1 MRDIKKHHSTN
12 YTSYISPIASTP
24 IAMSVKIKKPE
35 DLLPLITSP
44 LPKSRFTFKNLRDLN
59 NPKYAYL
66 LPLSTIAL
74 VDLNAFFAQVE
85 TIRLGLTEDD
95 PVVCQ
100 QWKAIIAVSY
110 AARKYGINRMD
121 TVASAREKCPNV
133 VCAHAGV
140 YKKGS
145 KNWTYEEG
153 QPDPAHHKVS
163 LDNYRRESRKILRL
177 IQSKFDFVEKASVDE
192 SYIDLGR
199 PVYGTLLEKFPQLKC
214 RISDASDDEV
224 LPSIPDKLPQDIQ
237 WYGTIIE
244 SEKEL
249 ADPQDIQAP
258 QIFDWDDVVLAIGSE
273 LLLDLRQS
281 IHDELGYTTSAGLA
295 RNKLVA
301 KLSGGFKKPDDQTIV
316 RNCALNRFLNNFELT
331 DVTGMGGKLG
341 EQLINRFGVPPDR
354 NSIAFIRENYS
365 LSLVKEEIKEDPD
378 LALKLYKIVR
388 GLHPSEL
395 TDRVEIKSMMSTKNF
410 LGTRNWT
417 LADAYDW
424 LTVFSGDLSNRLTD
438 LDNESMELSLTKMSN
453 KEKGVIRRPKTITI
467 GVRSASFV
475 RQTRQMPILFH
486 KDIDKM
492 RESIK
497 NCGFQLLRE
506 YLEHNSN
513 ITILNG
519 GKSARELY
527 SSDPKLV
534 RIMDMHNLSLTISN
548 FVALN
553 DSALIESFAK
563 RGKSR
568 ADRELM
574 EINASYKKRKTEA
587 GTKIVLSKKS
597 NPITLEQKETISK
610 LFQDYE
616 RSNTLESTTKATSNS
631 KSRKNV
637 SPPNQP
643 AKKDIFQTL
652 QKKPA
657 NLLDSLIQD
666 MYCPRCKTSIQ
677 DPVEHNDFHIA
688 LDLSE
693 KWNN

>member
-1 MRDIKKHHSTN
+1 
-12 YTSYISPIASTP
+12 
-24 IAMSVKIKKPE
+24 MSVKVKKQENLP
-35 DLLPLITSP
+35 PLITSP
-44 LPKSRFTFKNLRDLN
+44 LPKSQFTYKNLRDLN

-85 TIRLGLTEDD
+85 TIRMGLTEDV

-110 AARKYGINRMD
+110 AARKFGINRMD
-121 TVASAREKCPNV
+121 TVESARAKCPNL

-140 YKKGS
+140 YKKGDRH
-145 KNWTYEEG
+145 WTYEEG
-153 QPDPAHHKVS
+153 QLDPVNHKVS
-163 LDNYRRESRKILRL
+163 LDNYRRESRKVLRI
-177 IQSKFDFVEKASVDE
+177 IQSKFDLVEKASVDE

-199 PVYGTLLEKFPQLKC
+199 PIYEILLEKFPELN
-214 RISDASDDEV
+214 INAGNDES
-224 LPSIPDKLPQDIQ
+224 LPSIPKTLPQDIQ
-237 WYGTIIE
+237 WHGTVIE
-244 SEKEL
+244 SEREI
-249 ADPQDIQAP
+249 ADPQNVQPP
-258 QIFDWDDVVLAIGSE
+258 QIFDWDDVVLAIGSQF
-273 LLLDLRQS
+273 LLDLRQA
-281 IHDELGYTTSAGLA
+281 IYDELGYTTSAGLA

-316 RNCALNRFLNNFELT
+316 RNCALNRFLSNFELT

-341 EQLINRFGVPPDR
+341 EQLINKFEVPPDR
-354 NSIAFIRENYS
+354 NSIAFIRENYTFDM
-365 LSLVKEEIKEDPD
+365 VKQELREDAE
-378 LALKLYKIVR
+378 LALKLYQIVR
-388 GLHPSEL
+388 GLYSSEL
-395 TDRVEIKSMMSTKNF
+395 TDRIEIKSMMSTKNF
-410 LGTRNWT
+410 LGSKGWT

-453 KEKGVIRRPKTITI
+453 KEKGVLRRPKTITI
-467 GVRSASFV
+467 GVRSLSFV
-475 RQTRQMPILFH
+475 RQTRQMSILFY

-497 NCGFQLLRE
+497 NCGFQLLRD

-513 ITILNG
+513 ISLLNG
-519 GKSARELY
+519 GKPPRELY
-527 SSDPKLV
+527 NSDPKLV
-534 RIMDMHNLSLTISN
+534 KIMDMHNLSLTISN

-563 RGKSR
+563 RGKSQT
-568 ADRELM
+568 DKELI
-574 EINASYKKRKTEA
+574 EINALSKRR
-587 GTKIVLSKKS
+587 KIEIESKAPPSVKKS
-597 NPITLEQKETISK
+597 NPISSEQKQTISK

-616 RSNTLESTTKATSNS
+616 QANILNSVESESKAFSKS
-631 KSRKNV
+631 KSRKSE
-637 SPPNQP
+637 SPTIN
-643 AKKDIFQTL
+643 KRDIFQTL
-652 QKKPA
+652 RKKPA
-657 NLLDSLIQD
+657 NLLDSLLQN

-688 LDLSE
+688 MDLSE

>member
-1 MRDIKKHHSTN
+1 
-12 YTSYISPIASTP
+12 
-24 IAMSVKIKKPE
+24 MSVKVKKQENLP
-35 DLLPLITSP
+35 PLITSP
-44 LPKSRFTFKNLRDLN
+44 LPKSQFTYKNLRDLN

-85 TIRLGLTEDD
+85 TIRMGLTEDV

-110 AARKYGINRMD
+110 AARKFGINRMD
-121 TVASAREKCPNV
+121 TVESARAKCPNL

-140 YKKGS
+140 YKKGDRH
-145 KNWTYEEG
+145 WTYEEG
-153 QPDPAHHKVS
+153 QPDPVNHKVS
-163 LDNYRRESRKILRL
+163 LDNYRRESRKVLRI
-177 IQSKFDFVEKASVDE
+177 IQSKFDLVEKASVDE

-199 PVYGTLLEKFPQLKC
+199 PIYEILLEKFPELN
-214 RISDASDDEV
+214 INAGNDES
-224 LPSIPDKLPQDIQ
+224 LPSIPKTLPQDIQ
-237 WYGTIIE
+237 WHGTVIE
-244 SEKEL
+244 SEREI
-249 ADPQDIQAP
+249 ADPQNVQPP
-258 QIFDWDDVVLAIGSE
+258 QIFDWDDVVLAIGSQF
-273 LLLDLRQS
+273 LLDLRQA
-281 IHDELGYTTSAGLA
+281 IYDELGYTTSAGLA

-316 RNCALNRFLNNFELT
+316 RNCALNRFLSNFELT

-341 EQLINRFGVPPDR
+341 EQLINKFEVPPDR
-354 NSIAFIRENYS
+354 NSIAFIRENYTFDM
-365 LSLVKEEIKEDPD
+365 VKQELREDAE
-378 LALKLYKIVR
+378 LALKLYQIVR
-388 GLHPSEL
+388 GLYSSEL
-395 TDRVEIKSMMSTKNF
+395 TDRIEIKSMMSTKNF
-410 LGTRNWT
+410 LGSKGWT

-453 KEKGVIRRPKTITI
+453 KEKGVLRRPKTITI
-467 GVRSASFV
+467 GVRSLSFV
-475 RQTRQMPILFH
+475 RQTRQMSILFY

-497 NCGFQLLRE
+497 NCGFQLLRD

-513 ITILNG
+513 ISLLNG
-519 GKSARELY
+519 GKPPRELY
-527 SSDPKLV
+527 NSDPKLV
-534 RIMDMHNLSLTISN
+534 KIMDMHNLSLTISN

-563 RGKSR
+563 RGKSQT
-568 ADRELM
+568 DKELI
-574 EINASYKKRKTEA
+574 EINALSKRR
-587 GTKIVLSKKS
+587 KIEIESKAPPSVKKS
-597 NPITLEQKETISK
+597 NPISSEQKQTISK

-616 RSNTLESTTKATSNS
+616 QANILNSVESESKAFSKS
-631 KSRKNV
+631 KSRKSE
-637 SPPNQP
+637 SPTIN
-643 AKKDIFQTL
+643 KRDIFQTL
-652 QKKPA
+652 RKKPA
-657 NLLDSLIQD
+657 NLLDSLLQN

-688 LDLSE
+688 MDLSE

>member
-1 MRDIKKHHSTN
+1 
-12 YTSYISPIASTP
+12 
-24 IAMSVKIKKPE
+24 MSVKVKKQENLP
-35 DLLPLITSP
+35 PLITSP
-44 LPKSRFTFKNLRDLN
+44 LPKSRFTYKNLRDLN

-85 TIRLGLTEDD
+85 TIRMGLTEDV

-110 AARKYGINRMD
+110 AARKFGINRMD
-121 TVASAREKCPNV
+121 TVESARAKCPNL

-140 YKKGS
+140 YKKGDRH
-145 KNWTYEEG
+145 WTYEEG
-153 QPDPAHHKVS
+153 QPDPVNHKVS
-163 LDNYRRESRKILRL
+163 LDNYRRESRKVLRI
-177 IQSKFDFVEKASVDE
+177 IQSKFDLVEKASVDE

-199 PVYGTLLEKFPQLKC
+199 PIYEILLEKFPELN
-214 RISDASDDEV
+214 INAGNDES
-224 LPSIPDKLPQDIQ
+224 LPSIPKTLPQDIQ
-237 WYGTIIE
+237 WHGTVIE
-244 SEKEL
+244 SEREI
-249 ADPQDIQAP
+249 ADPQNVQPP
-258 QIFDWDDVVLAIGSE
+258 QIFDWDDVVLAIGSQF
-273 LLLDLRQS
+273 LLDLRQA
-281 IHDELGYTTSAGLA
+281 IYDELGYTTSAGLA

-316 RNCALNRFLNNFELT
+316 RNCALNRFLSNFELT

-341 EQLINRFGVPPDR
+341 EQLINKFEVPPDR
-354 NSIAFIRENYS
+354 NSIAFIRENYTFDM
-365 LSLVKEEIKEDPD
+365 VKQELREDAE
-378 LALKLYKIVR
+378 LALKLYQIVR
-388 GLHPSEL
+388 GLYSSEL
-395 TDRVEIKSMMSTKNF
+395 TDRIEIKSMMSTKNF
-410 LGTRNWT
+410 LGSKGWT

-453 KEKGVIRRPKTITI
+453 KEKGVLRRPKTITI
-467 GVRSASFV
+467 GVRSLSFV
-475 RQTRQMPILFH
+475 RQTRQMSILFY

-497 NCGFQLLRE
+497 NCGFQLLRD

-513 ITILNG
+513 ISLLNG
-519 GKSARELY
+519 GKPPRELY
-527 SSDPKLV
+527 NSDPKLV
-534 RIMDMHNLSLTISN
+534 KIMDMHNLSLTISN

-563 RGKSR
+563 RGKSQT
-568 ADRELM
+568 DKELI
-574 EINASYKKRKTEA
+574 EINALSKRR
-587 GTKIVLSKKS
+587 KIEIESKAPPSVKKS
-597 NPITLEQKETISK
+597 NPISSEQKQTISK

-616 RSNTLESTTKATSNS
+616 QANILNSVESESKAFSKS
-631 KSRKNV
+631 KSRKSE
-637 SPPNQP
+637 SPTIN
-643 AKKDIFQTL
+643 KRDIFQTL
-652 QKKPA
+652 RKKPA
-657 NLLDSLIQD
+657 NLLDSLLQN

-688 LDLSE
+688 MDLSE

>member
-1 MRDIKKHHSTN
+1 
-12 YTSYISPIASTP
+12 
-24 IAMSVKIKKPE
+24 MSVKVKKQENLP
-35 DLLPLITSP
+35 PLITSP
-44 LPKSRFTFKNLRDLN
+44 LPKSQFTYKNLRDLN

-85 TIRLGLTEDD
+85 TIRMGLTEDV

-110 AARKYGINRMD
+110 AARKFGINRMD
-121 TVASAREKCPNV
+121 TVESARAKCPNL

-140 YKKGS
+140 YKKGDRH
-145 KNWTYEEG
+145 WTYEEG
-153 QPDPAHHKVS
+153 QPDPVNHKVS
-163 LDNYRRESRKILRL
+163 LDNYRRESRKVLRI
-177 IQSKFDFVEKASVDE
+177 IQSKFDLVEKASVDE

-199 PVYGTLLEKFPQLKC
+199 PIYEILLEKFPELN
-214 RISDASDDEV
+214 INAGNDES
-224 LPSIPDKLPQDIQ
+224 LPSIPKTLPQDIQ
-237 WYGTIIE
+237 WHGTVIE
-244 SEKEL
+244 SEREI
-249 ADPQDIQAP
+249 ADPQNVQSP
-258 QIFDWDDVVLAIGSE
+258 QIFDWDDVVLAIGSQF
-273 LLLDLRQS
+273 LLDLRQA
-281 IHDELGYTTSAGLA
+281 IYDELGYTTSAGLA

-316 RNCALNRFLNNFELT
+316 RNCALNRFLSNFELT

-341 EQLINRFGVPPDR
+341 EQLINKFEVPPDR
-354 NSIAFIRENYS
+354 NSIAFIRENYTFDM
-365 LSLVKEEIKEDPD
+365 VKQELREDAE
-378 LALKLYKIVR
+378 LALKLYQIVR
-388 GLHPSEL
+388 GLYSSEL
-395 TDRVEIKSMMSTKNF
+395 TDRIEIKSMMSTKNF
-410 LGTRNWT
+410 LGSKGWT

-453 KEKGVIRRPKTITI
+453 KEKGVLRRPKTITI
-467 GVRSASFV
+467 GVRSLSFV
-475 RQTRQMPILFH
+475 RQTRQMSILFY

-497 NCGFQLLRE
+497 NCGFQLLRD

-513 ITILNG
+513 ISLLNG
-519 GKSARELY
+519 GKPPRELY
-527 SSDPKLV
+527 NSDPKLV
-534 RIMDMHNLSLTISN
+534 KIMDMHNLSLTISN

-563 RGKSR
+563 RGKSQT
-568 ADRELM
+568 DKELI
-574 EINASYKKRKTEA
+574 EINALSKRR
-587 GTKIVLSKKS
+587 KIEIESKAPPSVKKS
-597 NPITLEQKETISK
+597 NPISSEQKQTISK

-616 RSNTLESTTKATSNS
+616 QANILNSVESESKAFSKS
-631 KSRKNV
+631 KSRKSE
-637 SPPNQP
+637 SPTIN
-643 AKKDIFQTL
+643 KRDIFQTL
-652 QKKPA
+652 RKKPA
-657 NLLDSLIQD
+657 NLLDSLLQN

-688 LDLSE
+688 MDLSE